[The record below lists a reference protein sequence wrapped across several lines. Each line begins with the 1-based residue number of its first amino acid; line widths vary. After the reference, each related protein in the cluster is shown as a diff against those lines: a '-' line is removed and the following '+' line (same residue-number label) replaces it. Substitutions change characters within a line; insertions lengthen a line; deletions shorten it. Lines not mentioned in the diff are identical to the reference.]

1 MAILTPE
8 QVKKSFREQGKTIKD
23 FAAERNFPEMQV
35 YRVLNG
41 TIKGTR
47 GRGHQIAVALGLKE
61 AA

>member
-1 MAILTPE
+1 MKKTPE
-8 QVKKSFREQGKTIKD
+8 QVKQQFHRQGKTLKD
-23 FAAERNFPEMQV
+23 FAREHGFPEMQV
-35 YRVLNG
+35 YRVMNG

>member
-1 MAILTPE
+1 MATLTPE
-8 QVKKSFREQGKTIKD
+8 QVKKIFRDQGKTIKE

-41 TIKGTR
+41 TIKATR
-47 GRGHQIAVALGLKE
+47 GRGHEIAVALGLKE